1 MYYKNTTPNSG
12 YTVPLGYVGIA
23 ARQMYRHGKAY
34 DVSRLHRKIIGAR
47 SGQRI
52 RQQLAIATS
61 ESRKAPS
68 VDD

>member
-34 DVSRLHRKIIGAR
+34 DVSRLHRKSLVQGPDNEFVSR
-47 SGQRI
+47 WRL
-52 RQQLAIATS
+52 RH
-61 ESRKAPS
+61 RKAEKLHQ
-68 VDD
+68 